1 TSSADCSG
9 SQSVAV
15 TAATPVLPVPFV
27 SSISPTTMTAD
38 GALHLLTINGS
49 GFQSGNVVQFYWTV
63 GSGAGTWNTSSQSAS
78 IGSNQITF
86 YLNPGTLSDTHSFPT
101 RRSSDLTSSADCS
114 GSQSVA
120 VTAAAPMLPVPF
132 VSSI

>member
-1 TSSADCSG
+1 AM
-9 SQSVAV
+9 
-15 TAATPVLPVPFV
+15 LPVPFV

-78 IGSNQITF
+78 IGSSQITI
-86 YLNPGTLSDTHSFPT
+86 YMNPGTVRDTISV
-101 RRSSDLTSSADCS
+101 RVCRSGSATSSADCS
-114 GSQSVA
+114 GSQSV
-120 VTAAAPMLPVPF
+120 T
-132 VSSI
+132 